1 MTDHTTLTPR
11 SPLGSDGDGWSV
23 AGAFAAPT
31 AVRAAFAAPKANAT
45 GTGVGAAA
53 GNIASAYGPSVSIA
67 A

>member
-11 SPLGSDGDGWSV
+11 SSFGSDGDGWSV
-23 AGAFAAPT
+23 AGAPA
-31 AVRAAFAAPKANAT
+31 AVRVAFAAPKANAT

-53 GNIASAYGPSVSIA
+53 GNIAPVYGPSVSIA

>member
-23 AGAFAAPT
+23 AGAPA
-31 AVRAAFAAPKANAT
+31 AVRAAFAAPKATAT
-45 GTGVGAAA
+45 GTGAGVGA
-53 GNIASAYGPSVSIA
+53 GNAASAYGPSVSIA